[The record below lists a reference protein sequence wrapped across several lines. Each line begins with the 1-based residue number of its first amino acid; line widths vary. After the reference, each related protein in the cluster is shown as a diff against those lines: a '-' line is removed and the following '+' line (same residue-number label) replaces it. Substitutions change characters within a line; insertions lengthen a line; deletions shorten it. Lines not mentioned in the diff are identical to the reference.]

1 MINTVLGWGTAAPY
15 WSEVMKLL
23 FWVSL
28 AVFSLVSTLLPRDIT
43 AGSTW
48 VDPDHVDLPL
58 PYSVDQSGSLLSTV
72 DIEGARFK
80 SDVLRDVAPGFG
92 GPLML
97 GRSQA
102 SPMISPIVIDR
113 VHFLTASAGMYI
125 PSEHELSVAD
135 WDSEG
140 GKKLGPEDMTFRLRI
155 RESAHMGIAGG
166 TWPIARDVAQGG
178 APMTIATI
186 SAQAINAI
194 GAAVPV
200 TAEIFSDFRFRQ
212 LNLRLRVIRPDMF
225 DFPIAIRLSCRAGE

>member
-1 MINTVLGWGTAAPY
+1 M
-15 WSEVMKLL
+15 
-23 FWVSL
+23 
-28 AVFSLVSTLLPRDIT
+28 
-43 AGSTW
+43 
-48 VDPDHVDLPL
+48 DLPL